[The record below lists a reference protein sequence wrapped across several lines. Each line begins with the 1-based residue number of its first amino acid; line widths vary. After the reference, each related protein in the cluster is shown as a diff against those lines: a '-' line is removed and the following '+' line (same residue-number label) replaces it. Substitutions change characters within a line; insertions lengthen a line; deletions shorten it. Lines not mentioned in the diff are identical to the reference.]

1 MGAGTDASPQTK
13 TSRAIWRIGTPVVM
27 LLGGALVVMSAQ
39 NSDGTALRPSTYTDI
54 ASIVEA
60 ESDELNALNQ
70 QATELNGQ
78 VDELSSSLG
87 GRAVN
92 RYQRR
97 IERLED
103 PAGFT
108 ARTGPGV
115 KVTLTDAP
123 SDLIDSTSRDINEL
137 VVHQQDIQAVVNA
150 MWRGGA
156 EAVTIQGQ
164 RVIST
169 TGIKC
174 SGNTVQLQGVPYAPP
189 YEIVA
194 IGGQVDLLA
203 SLQDDSYLDIYRAA
217 AADPE
222 VRVGWSI
229 ELEAS
234 ATAPAYDG
242 VVNLNYAVP
251 LDS

>member
-1 MGAGTDASPQTK
+1 MGAGTEVSPRTK
-13 TSRAIWRIGTPVVM
+13 TSRAAWRIGTPVVM
-27 LLGGALVVMSAQ
+27 LLGGALLVMSAQ

-70 QATELNGQ
+70 EATQLNEQ

-108 ARTGPGV
+108 ERAGAGV

-156 EAVTIQGQ
+156 PTSI
-164 RVIST
+164 
-169 TGIKC
+169 
-174 SGNTVQLQGVPYAPP
+174 GVC
-189 YEIVA
+189 
-194 IGGQVDLLA
+194 L
-203 SLQDDSYLDIYRAA
+203 R
-217 AADPE
+217 
-222 VRVGWSI
+222 R
-229 ELEAS
+229 
-234 ATAPAYDG
+234 
-242 VVNLNYAVP
+242 
-251 LDS
+251 